1 MTSSYS
7 HRPMQAFLL
16 ALAVEAALLAVGAVV
31 LSSTTSTPALSTP
44 VEITVEETP
53 PPTPEQPTPPKPVP
67 APEPAKP
74 KAAPAKPHA
83 PAPKPQPAPPKPQ
96 TPQPPLTPTAA
107 PNAFTEPVAPPSPPP
122 PPPPAPPATAKADP
136 SPEYAAKVRA
146 AVLAA
151 VYYPPA
157 AATLHFTGRV
167 RVEFHLRDAVPGAAR
182 IITGSGIGMI
192 DRAALQTV
200 QDAHYPEPP
209 AEMRGSDRLY
219 QVWVEFSSH

>member
-7 HRPMQAFLL
+7 HRPMQAFFL
-16 ALAVEAALLAVGAVV
+16 AIAVEAALLAVGAVV

-44 VEITVEETP
+44 VTITIAEETP
-53 PPTPEQPTPPKPVP
+53 PTPPEPPAPPKPLPV
-67 APEPAKP
+67 PEPAKP
-74 KAAPAKPHA
+74 KVAPAKPRA
-83 PAPKPQPAPPKPQ
+83 PAPPKQQPQPQPTPQ
-96 TPQPPLTPTAA
+96 TPPVTPTAT

-122 PPPPAPPATAKADP
+122 PPAAPPATAKADP

-157 AATLHFTGRV
+157 AAALHYTGRV

-182 IITGSGIGMI
+182 ILSGSGIGMI

-200 QDAHYPEPP
+200 QNAHYPEPP